1 MHAQRET
8 LTAGERSAVAKLPAW
23 RGPSLLVRRAVGA
36 GKAVLLQQ
44 DDGVVK
50 WVTDL
55 APSEDEAV
63 VEVD

>member
-1 MHAQRET
+1 
-8 LTAGERSAVAKLPAW
+8 
-23 RGPSLLVRRAVGA
+23 LLVRRAVGA